1 MNRLRA
7 RRLGSQEGFALMEV
21 IVSAAVLVVVVLGV
35 LAGLDSVTRTAANN
49 QGRTVAA
56 TLAEKDLE
64 RLRAYKTSDLNQL
77 EDIEEQT
84 RTVTVGKTKWRIT
97 SRAEWVTDSDGE
109 EISCAI
115 TGDKGSYL
123 KISSS
128 VVADSAPQDAEGL
141 TLSSI
146 VAPQP
151 GKGTLT
157 ALVKDRSGGPV
168 VGMPVEAVGP
178 TPGTRPTNAAGCAV
192 FEESEAGSYKLRLN
206 YSGWVDPDGNQLVE
220 KSGTVSA
227 GNLTTVEFIYDRAG
241 SFPVSVV
248 TRRPGDTIDRADR
261 STGAIAAHTGV
272 SSGYRAMTAN
282 SPGVTSFTFN
292 SMFPF
297 STPYQV
303 YSGECSGN
311 NPAAYI
317 PTYFDTRPLAVAQVN
332 PGAAGPTRVVL
343 EPAIDVT
350 VTHRNS
356 SGVTSNANGA
366 DIYAYPKTDDCPTG
380 RIYMGRTNS
389 TGRLPNSNS
398 QQGPGLPFGDYDICV
413 QFNNGSRLLRMH
425 WSAISGAAGPTI
437 SNTDPAGVARTA
449 SLLSS
454 GSNTSGCGTLTPT
467 TS

>member
-1 MNRLRA
+1 MNRSRA
-7 RRLGSQEGFALMEV
+7 RRQLGTQEGFALMEV

-56 TLAEKDLE
+56 ALAEKDLE
-64 RLRAYKTSDLNQL
+64 RLRAYKTSDLNKL
-77 EDIEEQT
+77 DEIDET
-84 RTVTVGKTKWRIT
+84 TKFVTVGTTRWEIT
-97 SRAEWVTDSDGE
+97 SRAEWVTDSEGE

-123 KISSS
+123 KISST
-128 VVADSAPQDAEGL
+128 VKPESAPDDAPGL

-157 ALVKDRSGGPV
+157 ALVKGRSGQPI

-178 TPGTRPTNAAGCAV
+178 TPATRPTNDVGCAV
-192 FEESEAGSYKLRLN
+192 FDESEAGSYKLRLN
-206 YSGWVDPDGNQLVE
+206 YAGWVDPDGNQIVE
-220 KSGTVSA
+220 KAGTVSA

-241 SFPVSVV
+241 TFPVSVV
-248 TRRPGDTIDRADR
+248 THRPGDTVDRADR
-261 STGAIAAHTGV
+261 STGAMAAHTGV
-272 SSGYRAMTAN
+272 STGYRAMTAN

-297 STPYQV
+297 STPYEV
-303 YSGECSGN
+303 FSGTCSGN

-317 PTYFDTRPLAVAQVN
+317 PTYFDTHDLAVAQVN
-332 PGAAGPTRVVL
+332 PGAAGTTRVVL

-366 DIYAYPKTDDCPTG
+366 VIYAYPKTDDCPSARILMGTTG
-380 RIYMGRTNS
+380 SN
-389 TGRLPNSNS
+389 GRLPNTNS

-413 QFNNGSRLLRMH
+413 QYNNGSRLLRMH
-425 WSAISGAAGPTI
+425 WSGISGAAGPTI
-437 SNTDPAGVARTA
+437 SNTDPAGVTRTA
-449 SLLSS
+449 ALVYN
-454 GSNTSGCGTLTPT
+454 GTNTTGCGANTPT
-467 TS
+467 S